1 MFNHAALIKQCVLV
15 LLLLFYLLLD
25 QKMAN
30 THRAPVVPVCAHC
43 CGADG
48 ANPSLTTVSC
58 HNHRPGNLS
67 ATKP

>member
-30 THRAPVVPVCAHC
+30 THRAPLVPVCAHC

-48 ANPSLTTVSC
+48 AKSSADKCVMPQSPT
-58 HNHRPGNLS
+58 GNLS
-67 ATKP
+67 ATQP